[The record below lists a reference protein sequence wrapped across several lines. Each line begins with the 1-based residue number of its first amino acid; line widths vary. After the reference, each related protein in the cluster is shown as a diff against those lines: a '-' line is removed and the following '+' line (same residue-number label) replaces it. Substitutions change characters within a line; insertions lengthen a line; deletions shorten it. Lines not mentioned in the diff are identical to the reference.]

1 MRHLR
6 QLPPHSESHGLR
18 SPVQLFKVATARAI
32 DETTELDTVTV
43 YAPGVHNPFA

>member
-1 MRHLR
+1 M
-6 QLPPHSESHGLR
+6 QLPPR
-18 SPVQLFKVATARAI
+18 SQIKKFSAIVRSGDYRCTARAI